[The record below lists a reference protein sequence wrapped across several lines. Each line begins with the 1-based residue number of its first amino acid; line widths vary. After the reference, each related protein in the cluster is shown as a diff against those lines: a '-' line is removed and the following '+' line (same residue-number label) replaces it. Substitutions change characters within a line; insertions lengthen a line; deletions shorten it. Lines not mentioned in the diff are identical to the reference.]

1 MIIMA
6 HINLK
11 KFVVL
16 GALVMSELFNEDNF
30 GYSHTH
36 FTQEVDGESLFT
48 LDPEMMVKLMNLK
61 TGPALKIHRKVAALK
76 KQYGTLP
83 SFV

>member
-1 MIIMA
+1 M
-6 HINLK
+6 LT
-11 KFVVL
+11 VYT
-16 GALVMSELFNEDNF
+16 S
-30 GYSHTH
+30 
-36 FTQEVDGESLFT
+36 QEVDGESLFS

-83 SFV
+83 S

>member
-1 MIIMA
+1 MIIVA
-6 HINLK
+6 HNNLK

-16 GALVMSELFNEDNF
+16 GALVMSEQFNE

-83 SFV
+83 SFA

>member
-1 MIIMA
+1 
-6 HINLK
+6 
-11 KFVVL
+11 
-16 GALVMSELFNEDNF
+16 
-30 GYSHTH
+30 
-36 FTQEVDGESLFT
+36 VDGESLFS

-83 SFV
+83 FPT